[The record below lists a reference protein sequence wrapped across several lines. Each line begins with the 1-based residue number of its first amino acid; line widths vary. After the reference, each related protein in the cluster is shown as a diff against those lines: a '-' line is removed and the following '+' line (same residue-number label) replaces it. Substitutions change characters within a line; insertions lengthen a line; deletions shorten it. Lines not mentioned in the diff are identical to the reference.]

1 MLEIDGSYGEGGGQI
16 LRNSVAFSTLT
27 KRPIKI
33 INIRANRPNPG
44 IKPQHYISI
53 KAISELCNAKT
64 KGLGIGSSDLFYQPS
79 DFKGGKYKFE
89 IGTAGSIP
97 LVYQAIILASVN
109 TKEPVTINLTGG
121 TDVKWSPSW
130 DYLQY
135 VFLSHLKKIGLKV
148 DAKLI
153 KRGYYP
159 KGGGEAE
166 ITINPCNSLKPLKLD
181 QLEEFEKVEGI
192 INIANLPDHVS
203 NRIKHATIK
212 RFLKKDISVKIDVE
226 KSKSVSAGVGLTLW
240 SKSKNTIIGSAIIGE
255 KGVTSEEIGKTA
267 AEDLISEIDSYASL
281 DIHAFDQILPY
292 MVIAS
297 KNGKST
303 CFVRDLSNHAK
314 TNIWLLNQFFNTNFE
329 VKQREDNFK
338 VIIG

>member
-16 LRNSVAFSTLT
+16 LRYSVAFSTLI

-33 INIRANRPNPG
+33 KNIRANRPNPG

-64 KGLGIGSSDLFYQPS
+64 KGLGIGSSELVYEPG

-97 LVYQAIILASVN
+97 LVYQAVILASVN
-109 TKEPVTINLTGG
+109 TKEPITINISGG

-130 DYLQY
+130 DYFKY
-135 VFLSHLKKIGLKV
+135 IFLSHLQKIGLKI

-166 ITINPCNSLKPLKLD
+166 ITINPSDNFKPLVLD
-181 QLEEFEKVEGI
+181 QLEEFKKVEGI
-192 INIANLPDHVS
+192 VNIANLPENVS
-203 NRIKHATIK
+203 NRIKHTTIK
-212 RFLKKDISVKIDVE
+212 SFLKKDIAAKINVE
-226 KSKSVSAGVGLTLW
+226 KTKSASAGVGLTLW
-240 SKSKNTIIGSAIIGE
+240 AKSKNTIIGTAVIGE
-255 KGVTSEEIGKTA
+255 KGVTSEEIGRKA
-267 AEDLISEIDSYASL
+267 FEDLISEIDAYASL

-297 KNGKST
+297 KKGKST

-314 TNIWLLNQFFNTNFE
+314 TNIWLLNQFFDTNFE

-338 VIIG
+338 IIIG